1 MSYILNKI
9 ICLLFI
15 CILLTGVVYSQHSN
29 DWNKVDSLTAFIAN
43 SGFIHKNDLEKMDI
57 IWQKSLELNDN
68 HNSEALFDLIYAC
81 IPYKKINLRMPLI
94 GGIITYRILSSND
107 SIFNLKNKNLPKYLF
122 FDSEQSDYG
131 DKDKPAHFFGSAFLA
146 YNEYFFDLSN
156 TFGYFVEAF
165 EEKFELQNQID
176 SRDLRANFYGSMFG
190 RELRK
195 NSKAKPS
202 TFFLLHTL
210 SYIQITL

>member
-1 MSYILNKI
+1 MPYKLTKI
-9 ICLLFI
+9 FYFI
-15 CILLTGVVYSQHSN
+15 IVCILFSGAAYPQHSE
-29 DWNKVDSLTAFIAN
+29 DWKKVDSLTSFIAN
-43 SGFIHKNDLEKMDI
+43 SGLNCKNDLEKMDVL
-57 IWQKSLELNDN
+57 WQKSVELNDN
-68 HNSEALFDLIYAC
+68 NYSDALFDLIYTC
-81 IPYKKINLRMPLI
+81 IPYKKVNLRVPI
-94 GGIITYRILSSND
+94 ISGILTYRILSSDD

-122 FDSEQSDYG
+122 FDSERSDYG

-176 SRDLRANFYGSMFG
+176 SRDLRTNYYGSLFG

-195 NSKAKPS
+195 NKKAKPS

>member
-1 MSYILNKI
+1 MLVRLSQI
-9 ICLLFI
+9 IFLLLIFF
-15 CILLTGVVYSQHSN
+15 LTASAVYAQHSEG
-29 DWNKVDSLTAFIAN
+29 WKRVDSLTSFIAN
-43 SGFIHKNDLEKMDI
+43 TCFQGKSDLEKMDV
-57 IWQKSLELNDN
+57 IWQKSLEMNDF
-68 HNSEALFDLIYAC
+68 HYSEALFDLIYAC
-81 IPYKKINLRMPLI
+81 IPYKKINLRIPVI
-94 GGIITYRILSSND
+94 GGILSYRILSSED
-107 SIFNLKNKNLPKYLF
+107 SVFNRKNTNLPKYLF
-122 FDSEQSDYG
+122 FDSEHNDYG

-176 SRDLRANFYGSMFG
+176 SRDLRTNFYGSIFG

-195 NSKAKPS
+195 NNKAKPS

-210 SYIQITL
+210 SYIKITL